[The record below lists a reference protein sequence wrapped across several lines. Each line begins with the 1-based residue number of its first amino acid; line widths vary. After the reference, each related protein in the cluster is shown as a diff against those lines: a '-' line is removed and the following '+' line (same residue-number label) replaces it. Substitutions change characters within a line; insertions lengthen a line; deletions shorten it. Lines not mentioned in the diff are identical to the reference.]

1 MKVRACS
8 LQPKCVLEVY
18 PQKEGYQLARLRE
31 NFAEF
36 EEASHPDGESIKGYE
51 YDEYTL
57 VLPQDV
63 TLDWVETN
71 FDALIAEARERE
83 QTAEAATPENVLRLT
98 RRNAELEQQN
108 AMLTECLLEMSEMV
122 YA

>member
-1 MKVRACS
+1 MKVRADL
-8 LQPKCVLEVY
+8 LQPRCALEAY
-18 PQKEGYQLARLRE
+18 PRKEGHQLARLRE

-36 EEASHPDGESIKGYE
+36 EEASHTDGESIKGYE

-57 VLPQDV
+57 LLPQDV

-83 QTAEAATPENVLRLT
+83 QIAEAATPENVMRLT